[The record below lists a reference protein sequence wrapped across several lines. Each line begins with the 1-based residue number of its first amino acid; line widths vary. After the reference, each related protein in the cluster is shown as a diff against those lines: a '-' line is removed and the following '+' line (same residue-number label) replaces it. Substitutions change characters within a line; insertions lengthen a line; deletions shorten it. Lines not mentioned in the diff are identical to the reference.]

1 MTSANNTDVEVP
13 VGIVWDDL
21 DSNAKLR
28 AHVWKVLRQ
37 RVLEWE
43 ERGAY
48 WHDRAGECCAGIDF
62 DPFDDESDAFFLFKM
77 WDDCLQLYKLEP
89 GGDYMLTIT
98 CSTQTIPGSVGQR
111 APTVAQAMFRATVHY
126 LHKKRIKWRPSV

>member
-1 MTSANNTDVEVP
+1 MPNNGADVEVP
-13 VGIVWDDL
+13 LGIVWEDL
-21 DSNAKLR
+21 DSNDKLID
-28 AHVWKVLRQ
+28 HVWKVLRQ

-43 ERGAY
+43 LRFDNCY
-48 WHDRAGECCAGIDF
+48 VNRAGTVCADLDF
-62 DPFDDESDAFFLFKM
+62 DPFRDEACAFFLFKM

-98 CSTQTIPGSVGQR
+98 CSTNAVPGSVGQR
-111 APTVAQAMFRATVHY
+111 APTVARAMFRATVHY

>member
-1 MTSANNTDVEVP
+1 MGNNGTDVDVP
-13 VGIVWDDL
+13 VGIVWEDL
-21 DSNAKLR
+21 DSNDKLR

-37 RVLEWE
+37 RVLAWE
-43 ERGAY
+43 LLKGDFY
-48 WHDRAGECCAGIDF
+48 DRNGVLQVAEDF
-62 DPFDDESDAFFLFKM
+62 DPFDDEADAFFLFKL

-98 CSTQTIPGSVGQR
+98 CSTKNAPGSVGQR

-126 LHKKRIKWRPSV
+126 LHKKHIKWRPAL